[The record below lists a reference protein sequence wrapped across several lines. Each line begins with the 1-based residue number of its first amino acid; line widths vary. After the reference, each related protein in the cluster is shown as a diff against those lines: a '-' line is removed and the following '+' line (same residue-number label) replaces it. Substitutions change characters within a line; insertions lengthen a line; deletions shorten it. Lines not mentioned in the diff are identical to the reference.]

1 MVRQMTSAAS
11 RLKRWRNPTQ
21 GQINKRKDVV
31 MESLLRK
38 CPFCGG
44 DGEVLGGTAKE
55 PWYWAQC
62 IGCGVSTIEFGTQAE
77 AIIAWNKRK

>member
-1 MVRQMTSAAS
+1 
-11 RLKRWRNPTQ
+11 
-21 GQINKRKDVV
+21 

-38 CPFCGG
+38 CPFCGEE
-44 DGEVLGGTAKE
+44 GEVLGGTAKE

-62 IGCGVSTIEFGTQAE
+62 IGCGVSTIEFGNHAE